1 MRTSILCGC
10 LAAAALLT
18 GAPKASASDD
28 TVRAVVQ
35 QQAHRQIKEDNR
47 FGKALQ
53 HLKTRKGLK
62 KASAAAGRQAASVKI
77 WHDALAAETADTPMV
92 AEGQKEMLDA
102 LQLYTKGIRRF
113 QKAVRQAL
121 NAGGSSGYSKAKAA
135 GRNMRT
141 AIKRVG
147 KAAEKIAN
155 G

>member
-1 MRTSILCGC
+1 MRKSILCGC
-10 LAAAALLT
+10 LAAAVLFT

-28 TVRAVVQ
+28 TIRAVVQ
-35 QQAHRQIKEDNR
+35 QQAQRQVKEDNR
-47 FGKALQ
+47 FGKALE
-53 HLKTRKGLK
+53 HLKTKKGLK

-77 WHDALAAETADTPMV
+77 WHDALAAETADTPKV

-121 NAGGSSGYSKAKAA
+121 NDGGSSGYSKAKAA

-147 KAAEKIAN
+147 EAAEKIAN

>member
-1 MRTSILCGC
+1 MRWTILCGC
-10 LAAAALLT
+10 LAAAALLNA
-18 GAPKASASDD
+18 APAARASDD
-28 TVRAVVQ
+28 SIRQVVRT
-35 QQAHRQIKEDNR
+35 QATRQVKEDKR
-47 FGKALQ
+47 FSKALE
-53 HLKTRKGLK
+53 HLKTRKGLR
-62 KASAAAGRQAASVKI
+62 KASKAAGRQAASVKI
-77 WHDALAAETADTPMV
+77 WHDALAAETADTPQV

-121 NAGGSSGYSKAKAA
+121 RPGGTNGYAKAKAA

-147 KAAEKIAN
+147 RAAEKIA

>member
-1 MRTSILCGC
+1 MRKSILCGC
-10 LAAAALLT
+10 LAAAALFT

-28 TVRAVVQ
+28 SIRAVVQ
-35 QQAHRQIKEDNR
+35 QQAQRQVKEDNR

-53 HLKTRKGLK
+53 HLKTKKGLK

-77 WHDALAAETADTPMV
+77 WHDALAAETADTPKV

-113 QKAVRQAL
+113 QKAVREAL
-121 NAGGSSGYSKAKAA
+121 HDGGNSGYTKAKKA
-135 GRNMRT
+135 GNNMRT

-147 KAAEKIAN
+147 EAAKKIA

>member
-1 MRTSILCGC
+1 MRKTILCGC
-10 LAAAALLT
+10 LAAAALLN

-28 TVRAVVQ
+28 SIRAVVQ
-35 QQAHRQIKEDNR
+35 QQAQRQIKEDNR

-53 HLKTRKGLK
+53 HLKTKKGLK

-77 WHDALAAETADTPMV
+77 WHDALAAETADTPRV

-113 QKAVRQAL
+113 QKAVREAL
-121 NAGGSSGYSKAKAA
+121 HAGGNSGYTKAKKA
-135 GRNMRT
+135 GNNMRT
-141 AIKRVG
+141 AIKRV
-147 KAAEKIAN
+147 AAAADKIA